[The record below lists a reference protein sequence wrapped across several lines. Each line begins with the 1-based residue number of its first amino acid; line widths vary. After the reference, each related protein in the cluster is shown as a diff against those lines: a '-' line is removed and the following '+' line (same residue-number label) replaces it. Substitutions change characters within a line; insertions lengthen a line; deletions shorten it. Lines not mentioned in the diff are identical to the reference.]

1 MAAIFACLEKIFEG
15 ADAADAHDAISQH
28 LDQAAKAGVPLADV
42 LAQVATAAT
51 DKVKLSVHDAAV
63 LAVQASTAQI
73 QCGRDPYQQLLSRL
87 CDCVGQA
94 ARAQTA
100 AQTATDSWG
109 TLGSAA
115 AALGDITDAP
125 TAEDWCRL
133 AADRLELDLMTLAP
147 SGR

>member
-1 MAAIFACLEKIFEG
+1 MAAIFACLEKIFAG
-15 ADAADAHDAISQH
+15 ADVADVAGAHGAISQH

-51 DKVKLSVHDAAV
+51 DKVKVSVHDAAV

-100 AQTATDSWG
+100 AAST
-109 TLGSAA
+109 TLSAA
-115 AALGDITDAP
+115 VLHACGVFLE
-125 TAEDWCRL
+125 TAC
-133 AADRLELDLMTLAP
+133 
-147 SGR
+147 GC